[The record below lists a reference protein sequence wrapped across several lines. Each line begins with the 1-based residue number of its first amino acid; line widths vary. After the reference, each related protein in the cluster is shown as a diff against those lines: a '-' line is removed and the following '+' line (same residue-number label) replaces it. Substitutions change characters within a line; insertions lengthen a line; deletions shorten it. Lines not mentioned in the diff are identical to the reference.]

1 MADANEVQSEMFG
14 KIPLIGEVL
23 PEMEVKTTLGMVK
36 LPSDFKGKWILLFSH
51 PADFTPVCTTE
62 FVAFAKRAKEF
73 EEINTQLVGLSVDQV
88 FSHLKWVEWI
98 EENLHVQVPF
108 PLIADDVGKV
118 ANRLGMIHP
127 ARATNTVRSVF
138 IIDPNGKIRLM
149 IYYPQEVGRSVSEIL
164 RSLKALQFSDANHV
178 STPENW
184 PTNDFLGDKVIIP
197 PPSNYKDAM
206 ERKKRIGADCYD
218 WWFCTKKV

>member
-1 MADANEVQSEMFG
+1 MAG
-14 KIPLIGEVL
+14 RIPLIGEIF
-23 PEMEVKTTLGMVK
+23 PEMEVKSTQGMLK
-36 LPSDFKGKWILLFSH
+36 LPSDFAGKWIVLFSH

-62 FVAFAKRAKEF
+62 FVGFAKKAKEF
-73 EEINTQLVGLSVDQV
+73 EEANAQLIGLSVDQV
-88 FSHLKWVEWI
+88 FSHLKWIEWI
-98 EENLHVQVPF
+98 EEHLDVKVPF

-118 ANRLGMIHP
+118 AARLGMIHP

-138 IIDPNGKIRLM
+138 IIDPSSKIRLM
-149 IYYPQEVGRSVSEIL
+149 IYYPQEVGRSIPEIL

-178 STPENW
+178 SAPESW
-184 PTNDFLGDKVIIP
+184 PHNEFLGDRVIIP